1 MDTDVL
7 RWFQQVADGTTV
19 TEVSEL
25 ENITQSGLS
34 RALGRLEAELG
45 TQLLVRSGRTLR
57 MTRAGVTFKRHLD
70 RALHELDDGVAAL
83 AEVESPDTGTVSIAF
98 QLSLG
103 TWLVPRLVADF
114 HAMHPEV
121 SFELHQIRDELTAR
135 RFSDGAVDV
144 EITTISTPDPAVEW
158 RPLLVEPLV
167 LAVPRAH
174 PLVAGEVRLS
184 DVRQESF
191 VMLRPSYSL
200 RKVSEDLCEA
210 AGFQPRVAFEAED
223 LPTIEG
229 FVGAGLG
236 VAIVPASG
244 HPVGRKDGSP
254 IRWLGLL
261 DQGASRVV
269 GVAWSSQRRL
279 LPAAQRFLEATRKG
293 SDESRLVQQAGV

>member
-1 MDTDVL
+1 ML

-34 RALGRLEAELG
+34 RALARLEAELG

-83 AEVESPDTGTVSIAF
+83 SELESPDSGTVSLAF

-114 HAMHPEV
+114 HAVHPDV
-121 SFELHQIRDELTAR
+121 TFELHQIRDELLAR
-135 RFSDGAVDV
+135 RFSDGSVDV

-158 RPLLVEPLV
+158 RPLLVEPPV
-167 LAVPRAH
+167 LAVARDH
-174 PLVAGEVRLS
+174 PVAAAEVRLA
-184 DVRQESF
+184 DVRDEPF
-191 VMLRPSYSL
+191 VMLRNSYSL
-200 RKVSEDLCEA
+200 RQVSEDLCQE
-210 AGFQPRVAFEAED
+210 AGFQPRVAFEGED
-223 LPTIEG
+223 LTTIEG

-244 HPVGRKDGSP
+244 HPVGEANDGP
-254 IRWLGLL
+254 IRWLRLL
-261 DQGASRVV
+261 DQGATRVV

-279 LPAAQRFLEATRKG
+279 LPAAQRFLDATRKT
-293 SDESRLVQQAGV
+293 APA

>member
-19 TEVSEL
+19 TEVSEV
-25 ENITQSGLS
+25 ESITQSGLS
-34 RALGRLEAELG
+34 RALARLEAELG

-70 RALHELDDGVAAL
+70 RALHELDDGLAAL
-83 AEVESPDTGTVSIAF
+83 SELESPDSGTVSIAF

-114 HAMHPEV
+114 HSTHPDV
-121 SFELHQIRDELTAR
+121 TFELHQIRDELLAR
-135 RFSDGAVDV
+135 RFSDGSIDV
-144 EITTISTPDPAVEW
+144 EITTISTPDAAVEW

-167 LAVPRAH
+167 LAVPRDH
-174 PLVAGEVRLS
+174 PLVSGDVRLA
-184 DVRQESF
+184 DVRDEPF

-200 RKVSEDLCEA
+200 RQVSEDLCQA
-210 AGFQPRVAFEAED
+210 AGFQARVAFEGED

-244 HPVGRKDGSP
+244 HPVGGANDGP
-254 IRWLGLL
+254 LRWLKLV

-279 LPAAQRFLEATRKG
+279 LPAAQGFLDATRRW
-293 SDESRLVQQAGV
+293 SAMT